1 MKRIFFLCLTWGM
14 IALVQ
19 EPAFTQTDDIQ
30 ISAAFSS
37 SIDLTVTSGAN
48 INFVVATLG
57 EYTGGVSSPYNYISD
72 FVVNSSVNFK
82 VDLSSTNF
90 TDAAGNT
97 LNAGNFGY
105 RIIDNGTYTVGVNHL
120 LLGDVN
126 SPSAVA
132 MLGPNTEIVTAT
144 GSGNAGPASANAFRL
159 QFELGTPAVRA
170 ISALPALLDQNIIPG
185 TYTGVVTLTASAM
198 P

>member
-1 MKRIFFLCLTWGM
+1 MKSIRVFFL
-14 IALVQ
+14 ALGFWVLL
-19 EPAFTQTDDIQ
+19 PAFALSQTDDINV
-30 ISAAFSS
+30 SAAFSS

-48 INFVVATLG
+48 ISFVVATLG

-72 FVVNSSVNFK
+72 FSVNSSVSFK
-82 VDLSSTNF
+82 VDLASTNF

-97 LNAGNFGY
+97 LDAGNFGF
-105 RIIDNGTYTVGVNHL
+105 RILDNGTYAVGVNHL

-132 MLGPNTEIVTAT
+132 VLGPTTEVVTAS
-144 GSGNAGPASANAFRL
+144 GSGNAGPSSANAFRL

-170 ISALPALLDQNIIPG
+170 ISGLPTLLDQNIIPG

>member
-1 MKRIFFLCLTWGM
+1 MIKNLLFLSLYGLMCISPGIILS
-14 IALVQ
+14 
-19 EPAFTQTDDIQ
+19 QTDDIQ
-30 ISAAFSS
+30 VSAAFSS

-72 FVVNSSVNFK
+72 FEVNSSVDFK
-82 VDLSSTNF
+82 VDISSTNF
-90 TDAAGNT
+90 TDAAGNI
-97 LNAGNFGY
+97 LNVGNFGY
-105 RIIDNGTYTVGVNHL
+105 RISDNGTYAVGANHL

-126 SPSAVA
+126 SPSAIAV
-132 MLGPNTEIVTAT
+132 LGPNTEIITAT

-170 ISALPALLDQNIIPG
+170 LSGLPELLNQNIVPG